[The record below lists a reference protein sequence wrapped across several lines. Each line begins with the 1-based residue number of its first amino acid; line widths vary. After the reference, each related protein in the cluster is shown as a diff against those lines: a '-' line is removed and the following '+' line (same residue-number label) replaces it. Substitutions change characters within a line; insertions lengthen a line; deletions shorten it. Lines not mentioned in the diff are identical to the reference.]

1 MGADRDLWGADILK
15 HRLDWRD
22 GWLFHGEHKLGRDG
36 NGAARELLRLNLA
49 ARDDTFTTYRGEM
62 PCLTAGVGWMADRR
76 VVTNAGGTPV
86 FKRITPDNLARGSQ
100 TGVSEGNDTDGAEV
114 D

>member
-1 MGADRDLWGADILK
+1 MK

-36 NGAARELLRLNLA
+36 NAAARELLRLNLA
-49 ARDDTFTTYRGEM
+49 ERDDKFTTYRGET

-76 VVTNAGGTPV
+76 VAVNPGGTPV
-86 FKRITPDNLARGSQ
+86 FKRITPDNLARGEQ
-100 TGVSEGNDTDGAEV
+100 IEDGEGNDT
-114 D
+114 